1 MVRPVVESHGWDHEA
16 GIESFSLEKGFVVK
30 NSIPA
35 NISGQ
40 VRCCRSRVDL
50 PGKRL
55 TRRSPLH
62 K

>member
-1 MVRPVVESHGWDHEA
+1 VVRPVVESHGWDHEA

-40 VRCCRSRVDL
+40 VRASHPWQPER
-50 PGKRL
+50 G
-55 TRRSPLH
+55 
-62 K
+62 